1 MQQLL
6 ADPVESE
13 EALLSQPLR
22 KLIGKLGNLQERLDS
37 R

>member
-13 EALLSQPLR
+13 EALLSQPLKKR
-22 KLIGKLGNLQERLDS
+22 VGKMGELQERLDS
-37 R
+37 H